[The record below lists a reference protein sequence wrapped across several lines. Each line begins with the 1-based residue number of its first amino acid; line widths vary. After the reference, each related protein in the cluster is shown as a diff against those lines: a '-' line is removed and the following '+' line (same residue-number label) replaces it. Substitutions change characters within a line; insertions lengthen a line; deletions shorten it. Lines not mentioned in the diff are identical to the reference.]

1 MSGRLTRL
9 PTGNFCIEY
18 QRGVYVKWSP
28 GDPANE
34 VKPLNW
40 IESALPGQE
49 QVPENMVRTL
59 IGSQACFLRQSRVT
73 EKNIDMVGQLS
84 DGGTITVA
92 YVKGRPAQVMSEA
105 ECEEGIDILTTWIR
119 SYLQSDFSQ

>member
-59 IGSQACFLRQSRVT
+59 IGSQACFLRQPRVT

-84 DGGTITVA
+84 DG
-92 YVKGRPAQVMSEA
+92 
-105 ECEEGIDILTTWIR
+105 
-119 SYLQSDFSQ
+119 